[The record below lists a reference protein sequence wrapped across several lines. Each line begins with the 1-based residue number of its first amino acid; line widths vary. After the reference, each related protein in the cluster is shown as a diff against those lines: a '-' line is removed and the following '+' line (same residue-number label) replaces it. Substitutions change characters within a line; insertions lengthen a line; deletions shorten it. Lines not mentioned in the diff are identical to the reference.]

1 MILFNSSIEGGV
13 IMNFV
18 FISPHFPKNYEG
30 FVVRMNQKGIRV
42 LGIADVHYD
51 ELSEIIK
58 ENLTEYYRVNNLENY
73 DEVLKACG
81 YFTHKYGKIDRIES
95 FNEHWLELDAALRTD
110 FNVFGLNNDDI
121 EIVKRK
127 SSMKEV
133 FRSAGIKVARGRV
146 FKNIDE
152 AREIIEEVGYPVCAK
167 PDIGVGAG
175 NTYKIKNDEELI
187 KFFKLGHNEEFIME
201 EFIDGEIVTYDGLT
215 NRNADKVFNSTL
227 VYNSTVLDIVR
238 YNMDMYYYIP
248 RSIPEDVVEA
258 GEKIVK
264 AFDLREKFFHIE
276 FFKEAKT
283 GDLVALEIN
292 CRVPGGRTTD
302 MFNFANDIDIYDLY
316 AGLMIDNM
324 FNANITR
331 PYYCAYVGRKNFRNY
346 ANTIEDLYYRYTEE
360 IMLIDSIPGVFAAV
374 MGDIGVIFRTKEEEY
389 MFKML
394 DEILKTRG
402 E

>member
-1 MILFNSSIEGGV
+1 
-13 IMNFV
+13 MNFV
-18 FISPHFPKNYEG
+18 FISPHFPKNFEG
-30 FVVRMNQKGIRV
+30 FVIRMNQKGIRV
-42 LGIADVHYD
+42 LGIADVHYE
-51 ELSEIIK
+51 ELSDVIK
-58 ENLTEYYRVNNLENY
+58 ENLTEYYRVNSLENY
-73 DEVLKACG
+73 GEVLMACG

-110 FNVFGLNNDDI
+110 FNVFGLNNEDI

-127 SSMKEV
+127 SKMKEV
-133 FRSAGIKVARGRV
+133 FRNAGIKVARGRV
-146 FKNIDE
+146 FKNIEE
-152 AREIIEEVGYPVCAK
+152 ARAIIEEVGYPVCAK

-175 NTYKIKNDEELI
+175 NTYKIKNEEELV

-201 EFIDGEIVTYDGLT
+201 EFINGEIVTYDGLT
-215 NRNADKVFNSTL
+215 NRNAETVFNSTL
-227 VYNSTVLDIVR
+227 IYNATVLDIVR

-248 RSIPEDVVEA
+248 RSIPDDVVAA

-264 AFDLREKFFHIE
+264 AFNLREKFFHIE
-276 FFKEAKT
+276 FFREEET
-283 GDLVALEIN
+283 GELVALEIN

-316 AGLMIDNM
+316 AGLLIDNM

-331 PYYCAYVGRKNFRNY
+331 PYFCAYIGRKNFRNY
-346 ANTIEDLYYRYTEE
+346 EYSIEDLYYRYTEE

-374 MGDIGVIFRTKEEEY
+374 MGDIGAIFRTKEEEH

-394 DEILKTRG
+394 DEFLKTRG